1 MRKRFTVVLLLGS
14 LLALLAVPSLA
25 HAVTTNAFDLTFA
38 GQQACVGCHGGNNAL
53 GVAPAYAGTAHGKMA
68 TDVQADPPAVVPGAD
83 SGLWPSPGPGI
94 QFSPS
99 DLFLVLG
106 GAAGKEYVGNNKGGG
121 GTTAAGQAIP
131 KLTPADDYPLFDPIG
146 FNADTGKW
154 TGEGTD
160 VGVAAYFQRCGGCHN
175 LGLTR
180 PSAAAVTLG
189 SGAQITPDTPTTW
202 AGLSIQCENCHGTG
216 STNSAHMGTGVG
228 ITGLPG
234 ILSAEVCGQ
243 CHVTGTTVEKRFAST
258 SVFSN
263 PNGYTTNQVLADFFK
278 VANPVTDP
286 AKFYPDGHNKT
297 MNHVYYNEWSISK
310 HAVSRSV
317 LKDATGNALPFAE
330 KECMRCHSAEGSL
343 AASGYKS
350 SYFDSYTPA
359 PSTDQYDITCPVCH
373 TVHDPSKPSDA
384 LGLRVDKNDVC
395 SQCHNAEIETDG
407 DIQEGAPV
415 HHPEKE
421 MVQGYGLLDVP
432 DMAPSMGSATC
443 VDCHMP
449 ATKTG
454 RLSHVFT
461 PMLPG
466 NAEAWGVPEFGD
478 SCTPCHKTMSRTTLQ
493 GDIDGWQAEVKAG
506 IADVK
511 TVLAAA
517 AALPGTPSEFDTAMT
532 GHASSNNSFVEADGS
547 FGVHNIAYARAGLA
561 KALYFA
567 KAVGSALTATIP
579 ATATAGSE
587 ITISGKLTLGD
598 GTSKAGETITIEKKR
613 AGFLEILSVAT
624 ATTSAKGEF
633 SVKIKPGSTG
643 EYTAVWEPSS
653 GAQLKTAQQLI
664 TVDLGTPLFTDVP
677 ADSIFFTPIQG
688 LAKLGVVNGLTA
700 DLFGPDALLKRAQ
713 TAKMLVNAFG
723 YGNNTW
729 TNWDNPTFIDVPR
742 PATQTEADRYPF
754 DDVEKAKAAGIVNGV
769 TATMFMPWNDI
780 TRAQLALMIVR
791 IGGDTLVEP
800 TQEPP
805 FTDLDGQSQEA
816 REAIAIAFANGIIG
830 GKTETTFD
838 PEATATRGQAA
849 KMIWNLAGLMGQVQ

>member
-1 MRKRFTVVLLLGS
+1 MQKRFTVVLLLGS
-14 LLALLAVPSLA
+14 LLVLLAVPSLA
-25 HAVTTNAFDLTFA
+25 HAATTNAFGLTFA
-38 GQQACVGCHGGNNAL
+38 GQQACAGCHGGNNAL
-53 GVAPAYAGTAHGKMA
+53 GVAPAYAGTAHAKMA
-68 TDVQADPPAVVPGAD
+68 TDVQADPTAVVPGAD

-99 DLFLVLG
+99 DLFLVIG

-121 GTTAAGQAIP
+121 GTTAPGQAIP
-131 KLTPADDYPLFDPIG
+131 TLKPADDYPLFDPIG

-180 PSAAAVTLG
+180 PSAAPVTLAN
-189 SGAQITPDTPTTW
+189 GAQITPDTPTTW
-202 AGLSIQCENCHGTG
+202 AGLSIQCESCHGTG
-216 STNSAHMGTGVG
+216 STDSAHMGTGVG
-228 ITGLPG
+228 TTGLPG

-243 CHVTGTTVEKRFAST
+243 CHVTGTTVETRFAST
-258 SVFSN
+258 TPFGN
-263 PNGYTTNQVLADFFK
+263 PNGYTTNQVLADFLK

-286 AKFYPDGHNKT
+286 TKFYPDGHNKT

-310 HAVSRSV
+310 HAVSRTV
-317 LKDATGNALPFAE
+317 LKDAAGNALPFAE
-330 KECMRCHSAEGSL
+330 KECMRCHSAEGYL

-359 PSTDQYDITCPVCH
+359 PSTDQYDITCAVCH
-373 TVHDPSKPSDA
+373 TVHDPSKPTEA

-432 DMAPSMGSATC
+432 DMGPSMGSATC

-449 ATKTG
+449 ATKAG
-454 RLSHVFT
+454 RQSHVFT

-478 SCTPCHKTMSRTTLQ
+478 SCTPCHKTMSRSTLQ
-493 GDIDGWQAEVKAG
+493 GNIDGWQAEVKAG

-517 AALPGTPSEFDTAMT
+517 AARPGTTSAFDTAMA

-567 KAVGSALTATIP
+567 KAVGSTLTATIP
-579 ATATAGSE
+579 TAADAGSE
-587 ITISGKLTLGD
+587 VTISGKLTLAD
-598 GTSKAGETITIEKKR
+598 GSKKAGETITIQKKP
-613 AGFLEILSVAT
+613 AGFLEMVPVAT
-624 ATTSAKGEF
+624 ATTDAKGEF

-643 EYTAVWEPSS
+643 DYAAVWEPSS
-653 GAQLKTAQQLI
+653 GAQLKTTQQHMA
-664 TVDLGTPLFTDVP
+664 VDLGAPLFTDVR
-677 ADSIFFTPIQG
+677 ADNIFFTPIQG
-688 LAKLGVVNGLTA
+688 LAKLGVVNGMTA

-713 TAKMLVNAFG
+713 AAKMLVNAFG
-723 YGNNTW
+723 YDNDTW

-754 DDVEKAKAAGIVNGV
+754 DDVEKAKAAGITKGV
-769 TATMFMPWNDI
+769 TATLFMPWNDI

-791 IGGDTLVEP
+791 IGGDTLAP
-800 TQEPP
+800 GTTSP
-805 FTDLDGQSQEA
+805 FTDLDGLSQEA
-816 REAIAIAFANGIIG
+816 KDAIAIAFANGIIG
-830 GKTETTFD
+830 GKTGTTFD
-838 PEATATRGQAA
+838 PAATATRGQAA
-849 KMIWNLAGLMGQVQ
+849 KMIWNLAALMGQVQ